1 GLRMPDLS
9 FYKIHYGIVSADAA
23 FEKFLG
29 TLQNYFD
36 ADYYVDWNKI
46 FKKIENH
53 RPELHLLS
61 SLCGA
66 QDKRK
71 MARRVLTDYP
81 KVVTALPLLMACRN
95 SVQLLD
101 EKDDNA
107 PVIAYNFPKHAKQ
120 LAQEEV
126 EHYVRFLCD
135 SRILTLLERIES
147 VPDYVTGIEVGMDT
161 NGRKNRGGDCGVKA
175 IRPSIEETLGEIPFL
190 QSKEEATF
198 DYLSSQG
205 CVLPEQFHG
214 ERWDWAFWV
223 KDEPRRLVV
232 MEINHYGGG
241 GSKLKAIA
249 RDYTGRHKSLASA
262 GIGFIWVTDGLGW
275 LKSKN
280 ALREAFETITYVVN
294 VSLAKDGLLEW
305 ALRRLILPR
314 IKGQKEYAA

>member
-1 GLRMPDLS
+1 MADLS
-9 FYKIHYGIVSADAA
+9 FYKLNYEIVSTDAA
-23 FEKFLG
+23 FEKFIG

-36 ADYYVDWNKI
+36 ADYYVDWDKI
-46 FKKIENH
+46 FKRIENH

-101 EKDDNA
+101 EKNESQ
-107 PVIAYNFPKHAKQ
+107 VLTYSFPKQAKR
-120 LAQEEV
+120 LTEEEV

-135 SRILTLLERIES
+135 SRILALLERIES
-147 VPDYVTGIEVGMDT
+147 VPDYVTGVEVGMDT

-175 IRPSIEETLGEIPFL
+175 IYPSIEEALKKFPFL
-190 QSKEEATF
+190 RSRSEATF
-198 DYLSSQG
+198 DFLSSQG
-205 CVLPEQFHG
+205 CVLPEAFRNM
-214 ERWDWAFWV
+214 RWDWAFWV
-223 KDEPRRLVV
+223 KDNSQRFVV
-232 MEINHYGGG
+232 MEVNHYGGG

-249 RDYTGRHKSLASA
+249 RDYTERHNSLTSA
-262 GIGFIWVTDGLGW
+262 GIGFVWVTDGLGW
-275 LKSKN
+275 LKTKN
-280 ALREAFETITYVVN
+280 ALREAFETIDYLVN

-305 ALRRLILPR
+305 ALRRLLLTR
-314 IKGQKEYAA
+314 IKGRKEFAA